1 MPTSKKETVAL
12 KLLVLYLLIFV
23 TSAYIPNL
31 GPLQGDRRK
40 LSLSNCLFLPQEST
54 ILSIVGTKISLV
66 LGHFGIWI

>member
-31 GPLQGDRRK
+31 GPPK
-40 LSLSNCLFLPQEST
+40 KSTAKESVSLTFLFDD
-54 ILSIVGTKISLV
+54 K
-66 LGHFGIWI
+66 F

>member
-1 MPTSKKETVAL
+1 MGQMPTSKKETVAL

-40 LSLSNCLFLPQEST
+40 LSLSNCLFLQLEST
-54 ILSIVGTKISLV
+54 I
-66 LGHFGIWI
+66 

>member
-31 GPLQGDRRK
+31 GPLGPSLPFEKFLVVVGGGWVVVVVETNFSVQLSPK
-40 LSLSNCLFLPQEST
+40 LN
-54 ILSIVGTKISLV
+54 KIEM
-66 LGHFGIWI
+66 

>member
-31 GPLQGDRRK
+31 GALGPSLCFEKFMAVVVGGETNFSVQLSPK
-40 LSLSNCLFLPQEST
+40 LNNSA
-54 ILSIVGTKISLV
+54 ILSRT
-66 LGHFGIWI
+66 